1 MINGVYDSNTLSSL
15 SNLSQILVT
24 FSLCRLVYIPHR
36 HCAEL
41 GSRGKLL
48 LCCQMIHMDEPQKAE
63 QSDLIGIQED
73 TVLPVSKT
81 VPVWEDHCASRENLN
96 AITADE

>member
-1 MINGVYDSNTLSSL
+1 MINEVYDGNIFSSL
-15 SNLSQILVT
+15 FNLSLN
-24 FSLCRLVYIPHR
+24 FYLHRLVCIPHR

-41 GSRGKLL
+41 GSREKLR

-63 QSDLIGIQED
+63 QSDLIVIQED
-73 TVLPVSKT
+73 AALPVSKT